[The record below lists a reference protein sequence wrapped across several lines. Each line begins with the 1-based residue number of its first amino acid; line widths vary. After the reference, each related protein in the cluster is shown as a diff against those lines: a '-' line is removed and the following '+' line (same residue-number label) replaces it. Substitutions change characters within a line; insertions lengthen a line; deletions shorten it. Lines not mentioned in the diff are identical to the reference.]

1 MRKKLR
7 STSIW
12 FSLFILLVF
21 VVSVLNPLHVFAASN
36 IAQGK
41 TASADSSQAANPVAS
56 GNDGSTTTRWCAAD
70 GNLNHWWKVDLGASY
85 ALSGSEVMWEK
96 SGLVYKYKVEVS
108 TDNTNWTLKV
118 DKTANTSTAQTQ
130 NDPFTA
136 TARYVRITVTG
147 LSTSPVAWA
156 SFFEFR
162 VFDTTSGPTATPTRT
177 PTPQAGFQTITN
189 DTVWKDTSGN
199 TIYAQGG
206 GMLKVGNT
214 YYWYGTDFQGA
225 HDTSKSTTFLNIKAY
240 SSTDL
245 KNWTFRANVIT
256 QGAPGT
262 PFQGAAWMGRPDV
275 IFNAN
280 TQKYVMLLNYEA
292 TVNGTG
298 PNGVAFATSSSPT
311 GTFTY
316 AGVQTVIPNVYF
328 DRPGD
333 QSVFVDDDGKAYLIF
348 CDSHGRSH
356 AYVAPIRASDY
367 LQIDP
372 ATQIATYPTG
382 GLEANNMFKR
392 NGLYYNIVSETA
404 GWAGSQTSWQ
414 SASNIFGP
422 YSAIQ
427 VMSGSSGNNSH
438 QSQTDFVVK
447 VQGTSGTMYMYAG
460 DRWGDFISGQGVGFN
475 VWEPLSFSGNTP
487 TFNNLASWKIDAT
500 AGTWTP

>member
-333 QSVFVDDDGKAYLIF
+333 QSVFVEKRISFSATRTDARMPMLRRSEPQIIF
-348 CDSHGRSH
+348 KLTRLLRLL
-356 AYVAPIRASDY
+356 PI
-367 LQIDP
+367 L
-372 ATQIATYPTG
+372 
-382 GLEANNMFKR
+382 L
-392 NGLYYNIVSETA
+392 A
-404 GWAGSQTSWQ
+404 GWKRTICSNVTACTTILSPRPPAGQVHKLPGRAHPIF
-414 SASNIFGP
+414 SAR
-422 YSAIQ
+422 IQ
-427 VMSGSSGNNSH
+427 L
-438 QSQTDFVVK
+438 F
-447 VQGTSGTMYMYAG
+447 
-460 DRWGDFISGQGVGFN
+460 R
-475 VWEPLSFSGNTP
+475 
-487 TFNNLASWKIDAT
+487 
-500 AGTWTP
+500 